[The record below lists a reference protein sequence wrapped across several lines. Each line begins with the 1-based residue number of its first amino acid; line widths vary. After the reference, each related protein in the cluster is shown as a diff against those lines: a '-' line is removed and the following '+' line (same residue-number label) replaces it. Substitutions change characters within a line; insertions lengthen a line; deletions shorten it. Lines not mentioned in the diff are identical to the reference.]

1 MATFDSSGV
10 GSDVSPSYSPKLTVE
25 NNIITVAMGDGYE
38 QRLVFG
44 IPSHQNPRQYSLRW
58 ENITE
63 DEADTIDYFLQERAF
78 DKESFDYAPPRE
90 DFTKTGTYS
99 QSSTTIT
106 ITITNHRLFVG
117 DSIAINFTS
126 GTSADGTYIVSSVT
140 NANVFTVTASGGAT
154 TSGNVSITKTGIS
167 KFVCDKWTKTI
178 NVPTLANID
187 ATFREVFEPA

>member
-1 MATFDSSGV
+1 MATFPSIEPSFSVKKDQAP
-10 GSDVSPSYSPKLTVE
+10 VSKV
-25 NNIITVAMGDGYE
+25 VRFADGFE

-154 TSGNVSITKTGIS
+154 TSGNVSITKTGS
-167 KFVCDKWTKTI
+167 GKFICQTWTKTI
-178 NVPTLANID
+178 NVANLADIN
-187 ATFREVFEPA
+187 ATFIEKFAA